1 MAGLSGNYL
10 AESRPLQRRV
20 EVFQW
25 TRSASV
31 TRPLVEGGFDFMCL
45 ALAFTPVRRPPVD
58 KELELSR
65 SPCAVLTAPA
75 VEDA

>member
-45 ALAFTPVRRPPVD
+45 AFGLYAG
-58 KELELSR
+58 
-65 SPCAVLTAPA
+65 TAA
-75 VEDA
+75 SCRQRTRIV